1 VETDT
6 STSKS
11 LVGTTLDNRY
21 SITDVIGQGGMSTV
35 YKARHLF
42 LNRDVAIK
50 IMQEHLAS
58 NVEGRMRFQREAQ
71 AAAAL
76 NHPNLVTVTEFGVA
90 EGGEPYMVMDYLR
103 GQSLADYIKQRGRP
117 DPNLALTIFKDVAS
131 ALQHAHEKGVL
142 HRDLKPSNVM
152 LVRGGNDNSLQCK
165 VVDLGLAR
173 FLPSAGREQRRLTA
187 AGELVGSPFYMSPE
201 QIRDEELDARSD
213 IYSMG
218 CLMYEVLTGVR
229 PFIDTNAI
237 SVLSMHLYDSPPPFG
252 IVLQPNRIPPRLEA
266 MVMKCLEKSRSSRYQ
281 TMSALISALELTNP
295 WEDGPSKSIP
305 YNPMDPAYQN
315 VKSELSD
322 SMSIEGDAA
331 ATGTF
336 DLHSQYTL
344 RLKQPNF
351 ARNKVGGWLRVA
363 LAPLLTLL
371 RPHCRQLFES
381 FEGKG
386 IEGRKQRITNTRV
399 LVAVL
404 GDQREMIANADEDF
418 KKYTVYFKNVER
430 RRSMNAQEF
439 LVLLSTEQFDIIH
452 LHGTF
457 DKRAI
462 FKDTTGFH
470 LRLSDVKRA
479 CDYAKVK
486 LLWLASENN
495 LQWVNNNPVVEHPA
509 FYLILTG
516 MRGKNFPKFLS
527 TLLSRI
533 ARGESVI
540 SAWESFVPHA
550 QYQGDRVTCRM
561 VKGVADCSFLP

>member
-1 VETDT
+1 METDT

-21 SITDVIGQGGMSTV
+21 SITDLIGQGGMSTV

-50 IMQEHLAS
+50 IMQEHLAN

-76 NHPNLVTVTEFGVA
+76 NHPNLVTVTEFGVS

-103 GQSLADYIKQRGRP
+103 GQSLADYIRQRGRP
-117 DPNLALTIFKDVAS
+117 DPAVALTIFKDVAA

-152 LVRGGNDNSLQCK
+152 LVRGGNDNSLQAK

-173 FLPSAGREQRRLTA
+173 FLPQAGREQRRLTA

-213 IYSMG
+213 IYSYG

-237 SVLSMHLYDSPPPFG
+237 SVLSMHLYDTPPPFG

-266 MVMKCLEKSRSSRYQ
+266 IVMKCLEKSRSSRYQ
-281 TMSALISALELTNP
+281 NMRDLLSALELTSQ

-305 YNPMDPAYQN
+305 YNPMDPNFQAAKN
-315 VKSELSD
+315 ELSGSLD
-322 SMSIEGDAA
+322 GDAA

-351 ARNKVGGWLRVA
+351 TRIKMAGWLRIVA
-363 LAPLLTLL
+363 APLLRLL
-371 RPHCRQLFES
+371 RPHFRQMFES

-386 IEGRKQRITNTRV
+386 IEGRKQRIVNTRV

-404 GDQREMIANADEDF
+404 GDSREMIANADEDF

-439 LVLLSTEQFDIIH
+439 LVLLSTEQFDVIH
-452 LHGTF
+452 LHGNF

-462 FKDTTGFH
+462 FKDSTGFH

-495 LQWVNNNPVVEHPA
+495 LQWVQNNPVLEHPS